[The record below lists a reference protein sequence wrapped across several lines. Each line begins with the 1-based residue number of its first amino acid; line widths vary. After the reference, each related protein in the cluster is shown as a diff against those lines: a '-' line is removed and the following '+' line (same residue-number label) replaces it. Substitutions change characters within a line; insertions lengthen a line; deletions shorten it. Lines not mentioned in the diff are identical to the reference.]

1 MYFKIMIDSLEK
13 EITDIDRFRSGN
25 NETFIKINVNI

>member
-1 MYFKIMIDSLEK
+1 MYFKSMIDFPEK